1 MSGMSEEEE
10 EELVLDSSNLIVNYL
25 PSSLTDEGF
34 AQMFERIGP
43 LEAYKLMRNKA
54 GESLAFGFV
63 HYQDPKHGLQAIEA
77 YNGRQ
82 REGKTM
88 KVRMSLR
95 ENWQKQRNNVKQL
108 CKRFLFFFFVLF
120 R

>member
-1 MSGMSEEEE
+1 M
-10 EELVLDSSNLIVNYL
+10 LDSSNLIVNYL

-63 HYQDPKHGLQAIEA
+63 HYKDPKHGLQAIEA

-88 KVRMSLR
+88 KVRLNAMRSKVVNVNASMLR
-95 ENWQKQRNNVKQL
+95 
-108 CKRFLFFFFVLF
+108 C
-120 R
+120 

>member
-1 MSGMSEEEE
+1 MSATEEE

-63 HYQDPKHGLQAIEA
+63 HYKDPKHGLQAIEA

-88 KVRMSLR
+88 KVRGIWRMSNEMEDVVFYLLG
-95 ENWQKQRNNVKQL
+95 V
-108 CKRFLFFFFVLF
+108 FV
-120 R
+120 RRT

>member
-1 MSGMSEEEE
+1 MEEEEEE

-34 AQMFERIGP
+34 AKMFERIGP

-63 HYQDPKHGLQAIEA
+63 HYKDPKHGLQAIEA

-88 KVRMSLR
+88 KVNISSWGRGVGIVCRGWVYSYR
-95 ENWQKQRNNVKQL
+95 EG
-108 CKRFLFFFFVLF
+108 
-120 R
+120 